1 LHYYGVHVGGIVFY
15 SIFILTNKQIEIMT
29 TELKEQLKNLQTE
42 RDNLRSTVKW
52 EMKSGVWESENQTEL
67 KRLDGLWNRLTVKND
82 VTLTKG
88 GRLV

>member
-1 LHYYGVHVGGIVFY
+1 
-15 SIFILTNKQIEIMT
+15 MT